1 MHAFLVNPN
10 FHNTYR
16 SPDPLPY
23 VLIYAAIGL
32 AGVVITTINTVVQYH
47 GAIRASKLLFTRL
60 LDTLVHATMRWHDV
74 TPTGN
79 DLFTLFRKK
88 II

>member
-1 MHAFLVNPN
+1 MHTFLVNPN
-10 FHNTYR
+10 LHSTYR

-23 VLIYAAIGL
+23 ILIYAAIGL

-47 GAIRASKLLFTRL
+47 SAICASKLLFTCL
-60 LDTLVHATMRWHDV
+60 LDTLVHATMLWHDV

-79 DLFTLFRKK
+79 DLFALFRKK
-88 II
+88 N